1 MLADKKSLSFSN
13 NKERYSFSKN
23 VSVALN
29 HIWKKGLIEQ
39 VAKEQG
45 TAVWSVAKIA

>member
-1 MLADKKSLSFSN
+1 LLDILTDKKSLSFSN
-13 NKERYSFSKN
+13 NKDRYSFSKN

-29 HIWKKGLIEQ
+29 HILKKELIKQ

-45 TAVWSVAKIA
+45 TAV